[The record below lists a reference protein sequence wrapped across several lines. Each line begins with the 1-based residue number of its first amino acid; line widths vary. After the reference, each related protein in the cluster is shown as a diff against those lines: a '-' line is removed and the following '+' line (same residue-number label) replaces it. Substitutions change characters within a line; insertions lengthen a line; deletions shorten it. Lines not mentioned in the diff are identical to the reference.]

1 MIEKA
6 APTPARHAGGHRKE
20 SRLWL
25 VERITAVLLI
35 PLSLWL
41 ALSLASLPG
50 ASYEAFV
57 AWIDGS
63 LHYHLLLAFL
73 LISAQHALL
82 GLGSIIDDYVQGP
95 LINRLSQAAVKLGL
109 LGVLVTATAAIYLL
123 LETN

>member
-6 APTPARHAGGHRKE
+6 APTPVRPAGGHHKE

-25 VERITAVLLI
+25 LERITAVLLI

-41 ALSLASLPG
+41 ALSLASLPQT
-50 ASYEAFV
+50 SYEAFL
-57 AWIDGS
+57 AWIKGS
-63 LHYHLLLAFL
+63 MQYHLLLAFI

-82 GLGSIIDDYVQGP
+82 GLGSILDDYVQGP

-109 LGVLVTATAAIYLL
+109 LGVVITAAAAIYLL
-123 LETN
+123 QETN